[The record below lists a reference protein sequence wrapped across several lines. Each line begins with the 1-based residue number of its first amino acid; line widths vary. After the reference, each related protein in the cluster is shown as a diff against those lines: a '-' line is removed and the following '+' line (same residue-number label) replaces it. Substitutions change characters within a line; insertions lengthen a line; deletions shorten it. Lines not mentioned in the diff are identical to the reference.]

1 MYERH
6 REEAVDREG
15 AARQVGGTRAV
26 GAGTSLAFQ
35 WLRCNAFHCRG
46 HGFDPWLGN

>member
-6 REEAVDREG
+6 REEVAEKEQPGRLGEPE
-15 AARQVGGTRAV
+15 AV

-46 HGFDPWLGN
+46 HGFDPWSGN